1 MNRSLRRLV
10 GLVLLGLLAGCSSTP
25 SVQPWNRPSKAE
37 LARPWVRVGNP
48 ETELHRA
55 ENPYP

>member
-1 MNRSLRRLV
+1 MKSTMQWLAAV
-10 GLVLLGLLAGCSSTP
+10 VLLGFVGCSSAP
-25 SVQPWNRPSKAE
+25 SDRPWNRPSKAE
-37 LARPWVRVGNP
+37 LAQPWVRVGNP